1 MTALTWVGGGNNKA
15 SVPGHWSPHAKPQPG
30 DTLQMEGN
38 TFPYPTYNMDIRG
51 NELAGDPLLIQNAN
65 ATINMRHA
73 EATFSV
79 VTTFGPPTPSANS
92 VTVDMSRNSTLNLTT
107 QGSLAHPTVNLS
119 GSDTLNAQIGYQS
132 GLNVQVADN
141 STWTGTASVQSLA
154 NGLNVSGGTNS
165 TFVHNGSTGFDRATG
180 IIDIPVMGTGT
191 FGVSGGFA
199 KLEFGS
205 SVGADQSVWS
215 ALEPGRPADVV
226 VIDHPDEFHA
236 STTLYYGGEF
246 DLMGLA
252 TADSYS
258 YANDMLN
265 IWSGNKIVD
274 TLRLSDQ
281 SVIAGF
287 DVIKTSGSVNV
298 VGFTSIGE
306 TLPGALPVHVET

>member
-1 MTALTWVGGGNNKA
+1 MTTLTWVGGGNNKA

-30 DTLQMEGN
+30 DTLQMGGY
-38 TFPYPTYNMDIRG
+38 TVPYPTYTMDIRG
-51 NELAGDPLLIQNAN
+51 NDLAGDPLLIQNAN
-65 ATINMRHA
+65 AIINMRHA
-73 EATFSV
+73 DATLSV
-79 VTTFGPPTPSANS
+79 STTAPFASS
-92 VTVDMSRNSTLNLTT
+92 VTVEMSRNSTLNLTT
-107 QGSLAHPTVNLS
+107 QGSLTRPTVNLS

-132 GLNVQVADN
+132 GLSVQVADN

-165 TFVHNGSTGFDRATG
+165 TFVHNGSTGFDRSTG

-205 SVGADQSVWS
+205 SVGVNQSVWS
-215 ALEPGRPADVV
+215 AEALGRPADVV

-265 IWSGNKIVD
+265 IWSGNKIID

-281 SVIAGF
+281 SVVAGF

-298 VGFTSIGE
+298 VGLTSIGE
-306 TLPGALPVHVET
+306 TLPGALPVHVGA